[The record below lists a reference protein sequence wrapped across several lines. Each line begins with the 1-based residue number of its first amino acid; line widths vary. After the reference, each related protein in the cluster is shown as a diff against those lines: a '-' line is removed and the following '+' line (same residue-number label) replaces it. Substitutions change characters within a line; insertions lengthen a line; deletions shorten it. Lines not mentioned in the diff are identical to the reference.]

1 MGNGSGGIFSGIK
14 KVFGE
19 VEKPVEVVV
28 SDVEK
33 TVRIF
38 NELQKDSPEL
48 KAAFTGL
55 VGQLEAVGTDITAEV
70 TVDGLNVPGYLKLAQ
85 DSIAAVRYF
94 QTNVKPVLTQVWGQL
109 DPTPPAPPAAS
120 SLAASADDA
129 TTGPGLHAITPA

>member
-1 MGNGSGGIFSGIK
+1 MGNGAGGIFSGIK

-55 VGQLEAVGTDITAEV
+55 VGQLEAVGTDITGEV
-70 TVDGLNVPGYLKLAQ
+70 TVDGLNLPGYLKLAQ

-109 DPTPPAPPAAS
+109 DPTPPTPEASSPAAS
-120 SLAASADDA
+120 AVDA